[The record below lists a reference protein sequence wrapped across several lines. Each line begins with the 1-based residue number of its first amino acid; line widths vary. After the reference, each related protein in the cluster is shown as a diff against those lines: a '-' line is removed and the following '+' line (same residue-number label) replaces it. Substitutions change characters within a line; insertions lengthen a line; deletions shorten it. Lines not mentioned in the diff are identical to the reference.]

1 MNHGYRL
8 KAKPKTD
15 VIEDDSLKIFNN
27 LVNFSRLDFINQ
39 GGKVVNYDGQV
50 KLMDMARRT
59 EVVALRGQDV
69 AAYTKYQIKG
79 TTQKTQSY
87 SFSIEDLSAYA
98 LEGKPVF
105 LFFINIPQRI
115 VYYEVVNKKYI
126 QHVLGLDLQNTG
138 KQKTKAIKFHKE
150 FTGDTTPLLFDFI
163 DCENIGSQLPQTPPE
178 PEDATQKEVADHKKI
193 VGAGNSEMVFDIEAF
208 LFLFPLE
215 DRDTASKTRIL
226 VKLELEEDDFD
237 FYIRDMLKKG
247 IIISAGGRLLVK
259 DVKVAKYFLSEL
271 IDRKGVQFVYE

>member
-15 VIEDDSLKIFNN
+15 VIEDESLKIFNN
-27 LVNFSRLDFINQ
+27 LVDFGRLDFINQ

-50 KLMDMARRT
+50 KLMDKKRRT
-59 EVVALRGQDV
+59 EVVTLRGQDV
-69 AAYTKYQIKG
+69 AVYTNYQIKG
-79 TTQKTQSY
+79 TTQKIQSY

-105 LFFINIPQRI
+105 LFFINIPEKI
-115 VYYEVVNKKYI
+115 VYYEVINNKYI

-138 KQKTKAIKFHKE
+138 KQKTKAVKFHKK
-150 FTGDTTPLLFDFI
+150 FTGDTGPLLFDFT
-163 DCENIGSQLPQTPPE
+163 DCENIGNQPPQTPPE

-215 DRDTASKTRIL
+215 DGDASSKNRIL
-226 VKLELEEDDFD
+226 AKLELEEADFD

-247 IIISAGGRLLVK
+247 IIISAGGKLLVN

-271 IDRKGVQFVYE
+271 IDRKGVEFVYE